1 MSFEAYVSRLPTV
14 DSACRQVLKVHGR
27 WSSFVKVWNSPTH
40 QHQCDYVLEVKN
52 MKNLHSIL
60 LATDFCQASQAAA
73 KVAVKLA
80 SVFGAGV
87 TLLHAIEPVDGW
99 PIPLHVHQAEES
111 LREVVHELEDLKVT
125 VTKSSV
131 VVGPIADSIL
141 SQAREIKAGVILMG
155 TGERIGPYH
164 FSTGTIAQT
173 VTEHAPQPVLV
184 VRPGEPEL
192 LFRKILCPVDQSNT
206 SQRGLRNAVQ
216 LARMFNSELVV
227 MTVVPD
233 VSWLSAAM
241 ETGQFEDARFEY
253 EAKWR
258 DEFEQSF
265 AGVGLNDVRLKKEV
279 RHGVPHEQIVDA
291 AADHQADIIIMGAT
305 GRTGLVRFLLGS
317 TTRHVLQQL
326 PCSLL
331 TVKHDDLLE
340 EILE

>member
-1 MSFEAYVSRLPTV
+1 MR
-14 DSACRQVLKVHGR
+14 
-27 WSSFVKVWNSPTH
+27 NS
-40 QHQCDYVLEVKN
+40 
-52 MKNLHSIL
+52 HSIL
-60 LATDFCQASQAAA
+60 LATDFCQSSQAAA

-80 SVFGAGV
+80 AVFGSQV
-87 TLLHAIEPVDGW
+87 TLLHVVEPVEGW
-99 PIPLHVHQAEES
+99 PIPLHVHQAEEP
-111 LREVVHELEDLKVT
+111 LRELALDLEKLNVKVA
-125 VTKSSV
+125 KSSV
-131 VVGPIADSIL
+131 VVGPVADTIL
-141 SQAREIKAGVILMG
+141 SQAQEIKADVIVMG
-155 TGERIGPYH
+155 TGGRVGPYH
-164 FSTGTIAQT
+164 FLTGTIAQT
-173 VTEHAPQPVLV
+173 VTEHAPQPVLT

-241 ETGQFEDARFEY
+241 ETGQFEDAKFEY

-265 AGVGLNDVRLKKEV
+265 TGIELNDVSLKKDV
-279 RHGVPHEQIVDA
+279 RHGMPHEQIVAA

-305 GRTGLVRFLLGS
+305 GRSGLVRVLLGS
-317 TTRHVLQQL
+317 TTRHILQQL

-331 TVKHDDLLE
+331 TVKHDDLVE
-340 EILE
+340 QC